1 MLDLEPIKTRARAP
15 QAAEF
20 LVNAVDDIDALV
32 EEVERL
38 RLTLR
43 TVVVGE
49 LRYVGETERWVA
61 ILVDD
66 RGQLLRGY
74 FDRVL
79 DGEYLDQLDW
89 LAKNEAVAQVGATM
103 DEAVQNLVRRANNA

>member
-20 LVNAVDDIDALV
+20 LVNAVDDIEALV

-43 TVVVGE
+43 TV
-49 LRYVGETERWVA
+49 
-61 ILVDD
+61 LVKWDD
-66 RGQLLRGY
+66 Y
-74 FDRVL
+74 
-79 DGEYLDQLDW
+79 DQNCFSLGFEEM
-89 LAKNEAVAQVGATM
+89 KEAVDGARKLL
-103 DEAVQNLVRRANNA
+103 DARS